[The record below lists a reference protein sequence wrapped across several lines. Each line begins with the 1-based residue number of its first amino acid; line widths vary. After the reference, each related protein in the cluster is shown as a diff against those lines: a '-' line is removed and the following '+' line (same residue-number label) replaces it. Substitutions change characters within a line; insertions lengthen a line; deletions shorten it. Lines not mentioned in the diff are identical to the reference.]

1 MHELAIAQN
10 VLDTIAARIGD
21 RQVREVRLE
30 IGRLS
35 GVSADSLRFCFEL
48 AAVGTCADGATLD
61 IIEPAGRARCLTC
74 SDEFVLQDHI
84 LLCACGSSDV
94 RLTAGAEL
102 RILSVEVS
110 C

>member
-1 MHELAIAQN
+1 MHELAIAQS
-10 VLDTIAARIGD
+10 VLDTIIARIGD

-48 AAVGTCADGATLD
+48 AAVGTVVDGAALD
-61 IIEPAGRARCLTC
+61 IVEPPGRAHCLTC
-74 SDEFVLQDHI
+74 SDEFVMLDHI

-94 RLTAGAEL
+94 RLTAGDEL
-102 RILSVEVS
+102 RILSVEVGR
-110 C
+110 